1 MKGRF
6 QQGVDSNENKNLLEL
21 QGIILEMHLLILMS
35 YQNHSQK
42 FPFDNSTQQGQPQAP
57 MFQQVYNSQQHQIYG
72 FEQQQ
77 FPQLNQNGYGF
88 YASPQMPQYYIP
100 PQPPTPLDSISSNSI
115 SLNEEGTK
123 KKKAGKS
130 DKSKKDKR
138 KKRKRASNSSSSFS
152 SSDSSISSSRSH
164 SKQKKTHFSFL
175 HNEDNWKC
183 KYCYNI
189 NFRHRTECNRC
200 KKSREK
206 AAKNEKTKRYVPN
219 PNDWKCY
226 SCGNFNF
233 ARRRRCNRC
242 KKDKSSASI
251 PQYSD

>member
-1 MKGRF
+1 
-6 QQGVDSNENKNLLEL
+6 
-21 QGIILEMHLLILMS
+21 MS

-42 FPFDNSTQQGQPQAP
+42 FPFDNSLQQGQPQAP
-57 MFQQVYNSQQHQIYG
+57 TFQQVYHSQQHQMCG

-77 FPQLNQNGYGF
+77 FPSLNQNGYG
-88 YASPQMPQYYIP
+88 YYVSPQSNIVIVCSVPQYYIP

-123 KKKAGKS
+123 KKKASKS

-138 KKRKRASNSSSSFS
+138 KKRKRGF
-152 SSDSSISSSRSH
+152 IVVLIIERQQQQFFFYSSRSH
-164 SKQKKTHFSFL
+164 SKQKRKHFTFL
-175 HNEDNWKC
+175 HSEDNWKC

-189 NFRHRTECNRC
+189 NFRHRSECNRC
-200 KKSREK
+200 KKSREY

-219 PNDWKCY
+219 PDDWKCY

-233 ARRRRCNRC
+233 ARRRMCNRC